1 MEYSGGDTDGRHSGF
16 SIAALSTRQ
25 YRVATTTHHLPD
37 KVRQQY
43 QVDSAGFE
51 HAEDH

>member
-1 MEYSGGDTDGRHSGF
+1 MEYSGGDIDGRYSGF

-25 YRVATTTHHLPD
+25 YRVTTTTNHLPD

-43 QVDSAGFE
+43 QIDCAGFE
-51 HAEDH
+51 HAKDH